1 MWNARLLLLIAA
13 VALFAGCS
21 KAERRRVNNAL
32 HEINDFHVAVA
43 KAAISTGFAVNA
55 FAANATTH
63 VDEPE
68 RRTYVINAETKRAIE
83 DKDRILYF
91 IRGYYANDANRL
103 LFPFDVTV
111 RGFQIA
117 EFDDITLRWWVATTA
132 TDAEVIFTCMAAE
145 KDRIRNALAKCGYD
159 YPKGIT
165 MIVDIRCGDGS
176 LLQSSYK
183 IRW

>member
-1 MWNARLLLLIAA
+1 VWNARLLLLIAA

-43 KAAISTGFAVNA
+43 KAAISTGVAASSFA
-55 FAANATTH
+55 ATTH

-68 RRTYVINAETKRAIE
+68 CRTYVINAETKRAVE
-83 DKDRILYF
+83 DKDRIVYF

-103 LFPFDVTV
+103 IFPFDVTV
-111 RGFQIA
+111 RDFQIA
-117 EFDDITLRWWVATTA
+117 EFDDITLRWWVATTS
-132 TDAEVIFTCMAAE
+132 TDAEVVFTGMAAE
-145 KDRIRNALAKCGYD
+145 KDRIRNALTKCGYE
-159 YPKGIT
+159 YSKGIT
-165 MIVDIRCGDGS
+165 MIVDIQCGDG
-176 LLQSSYK
+176 LLRQSSYK